1 MLNQKD
7 TDKLDIFNAV
17 CWDYDINANDIYHI
31 LITKNDKNS
40 PISFDTLRYK
50 VLKYI
55 PIDSIKSIFSSQ
67 EISSIFSDVNIKKVR
82 NPQTK
87 DFLNTLVAKKRSSTR

>member
-1 MLNQKD
+1 MNRRMNPNIEILNS
-7 TDKLDIFNAV
+7 V
-17 CWDYDINANDIYHI
+17 CWDYDIDANNVYNI
-31 LITKNDKNS
+31 LKTKDDKDS

-55 PIDSIKSIFSSQ
+55 SVESLKTIFLAHEIKSIFSD
-67 EISSIFSDVNIKKVR
+67 INLKKIR

-87 DFLNTLVAKKRSSTR
+87 SFLATL

>member
-7 TDKLDIFNAV
+7 TDELDIFNAV
-17 CWDYDINANDIYHI
+17 CWDYDINANDVYHI

-67 EISSIFSDVNIKKVR
+67 EISSIFSDVNIEKVR

-87 DFLNTLVAKKRSSTR
+87 DFLNTLVAKKEK

>member
-1 MLNQKD
+1 MTSK
-7 TDKLDIFNAV
+7 KIDIFNAI
-17 CWDYDINANDIYHI
+17 CWDYDINAKSVYDI

-55 PIDSIKSIFSSQ
+55 PIDSIRSIFSSQ
-67 EISSIFSDVNIKKVR
+67 EISSIFSDINIKKIR
-82 NPQTK
+82 NPQARK
-87 DFLNTLVAKKRSSTR
+87 FLSTL